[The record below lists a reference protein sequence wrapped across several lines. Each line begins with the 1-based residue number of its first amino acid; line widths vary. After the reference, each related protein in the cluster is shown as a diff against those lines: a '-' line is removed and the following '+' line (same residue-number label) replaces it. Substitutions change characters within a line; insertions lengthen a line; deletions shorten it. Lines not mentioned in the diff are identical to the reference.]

1 MAPYAEDMSDVP
13 TAPLVLL
20 EERSYQGIYGS
31 VDELIGDIEAIDVQN
46 DRCPVFDAEGRHLVL
61 TAESD
66 DGPITAILDSD
77 RRPED
82 LRAILADNLRDRA
95 VQFRLHRR
103 GRRPRPSPQD
113 PMAGRVPKST
123 VPRVTFANVERA
135 SGLYLRSAFAAEAG
149 RSLPRVP
156 TH

>member
-77 RRPED
+77 RSAGGPARNPGRQLARSSRPISASST
-82 LRAILADNLRDRA
+82 RTAT
-95 VQFRLHRR
+95 
-103 GRRPRPSPQD
+103 
-113 PMAGRVPKST
+113 ST
-123 VPRVTFANVERA
+123 VSPGSYGGSSTQVDRSPSDIRER
-135 SGLYLRSAFAAEAG
+135 
-149 RSLPRVP
+149 
-156 TH
+156 